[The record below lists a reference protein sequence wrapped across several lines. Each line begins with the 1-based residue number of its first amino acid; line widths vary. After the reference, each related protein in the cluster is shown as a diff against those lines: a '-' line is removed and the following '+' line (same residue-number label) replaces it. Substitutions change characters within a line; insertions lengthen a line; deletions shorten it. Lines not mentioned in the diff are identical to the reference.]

1 MHNPGEDVTLYYGL
15 IGLLAK
21 YGYESFF
28 CQMTNVYSHDT
39 DIYREFNRII
49 ELCIQ
54 DLDTQKYV
62 KSHKLH
68 LIGHFIA
75 GSRILNYCVKGRFK
89 HRIKSIISINP
100 FISPQ
105 KGFDSVVSYTTTS
118 FIALMSP
125 VSQSIG
131 IPIRY
136 EHITTNQEWLQYL
149 KEKNYNFAK
158 INAKYLKEIHH
169 ISHVLRNGRK
179 YRDFYVKN
187 VLLVRSGQDPISK
200 SDGIEYFA
208 KNCPSENIELLKYED
223 GANNLFLE
231 QEDVFKKL
239 FVDLKSW
246 LDKN

>member
-1 MHNPGEDVTLYYGL
+1 MSNAY
-15 IGLLAK
+15 A
-21 YGYESFF
+21 
-28 CQMTNVYSHDT
+28 HDT

-54 DLDTQKYV
+54 DLDSQKYV

-89 HRIKSIISINP
+89 HRIKSVISLNP
-100 FISPQ
+100 FISPRKDFENVLSQ
-105 KGFDSVVSYTTTS
+105 TTTS
-118 FIALMSP
+118 FIALLSP

-131 IPIRY
+131 IPIKY
-136 EHITTNQEWLQYL
+136 EYLTTDQEWLRYM
-149 KEKNYNFAK
+149 KEKKYNFAK

-179 YRDFYVKN
+179 YRDFSVKN
-187 VLLVRSGQDPISK
+187 VLLIRSEKDPICK
-200 SDGIEYFA
+200 IDGIEYFA
-208 KNCPSENIELLKYED
+208 RNCPAENVELLKYDE
-223 GANNLFLE
+223 GMNNLFLE
-231 QEDVFKKL
+231 QELSFNKL
-239 FVDLKSW
+239 FLDLKTW